1 MEKTAEVVGCDSGAV
16 DDDGFDLREEV
27 EAIPAKVAL
36 LEAAPWAGIAVRVV
50 ELTHVVPTS
59 AIILLDD
66 LLPTSVL
73 LTFTW
78 P

>member
-27 EAIPAKVAL
+27 EAAGAFSTAKVAL
-36 LEAAPWAGIAVRVV
+36 LEAAPWASVV